1 MGGKSPPRRQ
11 VSARI
16 NQKTLCIPAHIRINQ
31 THSSESVSLPS
42 SPPSCTDLDLE
53 MLPSALSNQQFC
65 NHKCLKVSLST
76 SIQYIECI
84 LAVKWQNSLLHCLSF
99 PEVFQCGDTCAPS
112 SGSGRLPRHFS
123 SESTPPSPLGRQ
135 SS

>member
-16 NQKTLCIPAHIRINQ
+16 NQKTLCIPAHIRINK

-53 MLPSALSNQQFC
+53 MLPSALSNKQFC

-76 SIQYIECI
+76 SIQYIEI
-84 LAVKWQNSLLHCLSF
+84 YIGSEVAEFLTALFELPGSF
-99 PEVFQCGDTCAPS
+99 SMWGH
-112 SGSGRLPRHFS
+112 L
-123 SESTPPSPLGRQ
+123 
-135 SS
+135 